1 MGENRLDEVP
11 VVPSKDRSSKPLLAV
26 MFLSQP
32 GTGGVPGAGG
42 VPRAGGAILA
52 LLVLGLAPVTARGRR
67 GAQG

>member
-26 MFLSQP
+26 MFLSQ
-32 GTGGVPGAGG
+32 PGAGG